1 MAIWDCGKFIAD
13 GTRPVQ
19 PRTSIPLVRQGI
31 EVWKSAMVEFTAIC
45 REDCFA
51 DRRP

>member
-1 MAIWDCGKFIAD
+1 MARRDAGKSIVD
-13 GTRPVQ
+13 RTRPVQ
-19 PRTSIPLVRQGI
+19 PRRSISLVRRAI
-31 EVWKSAMVEFTAIC
+31 KVWKSAMVEFTAIC